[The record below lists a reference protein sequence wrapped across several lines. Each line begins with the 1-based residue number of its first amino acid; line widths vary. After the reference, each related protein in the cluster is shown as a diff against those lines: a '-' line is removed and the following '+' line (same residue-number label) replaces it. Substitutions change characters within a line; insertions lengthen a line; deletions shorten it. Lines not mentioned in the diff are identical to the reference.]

1 MGETDGSEIGRGA
14 QAPGFCRFAVG
25 DFTAV
30 ALHDGTIVRDR
41 PAGFV
46 RNASSDEVGEAYA
59 ACGMARDKL
68 TLTFNALA
76 VETGRGTVLIDTGL
90 GEGARPGAGQL
101 GANLAAAGLRAAD
114 VTAVIVSH
122 FHADHI
128 GGLLAGDGTPAF
140 PGAEVLVPEAEW
152 DFWLGEGARLP
163 DALKGAAEAARRAFA
178 PLGDRLRRF
187 RFGAEVLPG
196 FTAVD
201 AGGHTPGMAAVEVA
215 SGDAATL
222 FVADVTN
229 NPLVFARHPDWQAM
243 FDVEPDRAVA
253 TRRRLL
259 DRAAADRLRLSFFH
273 APFPATG
280 YVVRGGHGGTGYDY
294 LPALW
299 TA

>member
-1 MGETDGSEIGRGA
+1 MDRMDVSGAGRRG
-14 QAPGFCRFAVG
+14 QAPGFYRFPVG

-41 PAGFV
+41 PEGFV
-46 RNASSDEVGEAYA
+46 RNAASDEVGEAFA
-59 ACGMARDKL
+59 ACGMAHDKL

-76 VETGRGTVLIDTGL
+76 VETPRGAVLIDTGL
-90 GEGARPGAGQL
+90 GAGARPGAGQL
-101 GANLAAAGLRAAD
+101 GANLAAAGIAPAA

-122 FHADHI
+122 FHADHL
-128 GGLLAGDGTPAF
+128 GGLLGADGAPAF
-140 PGAEVLVPEAEW
+140 PEAEVLVPAAEW
-152 DFWLGEGARLP
+152 DFWLGDGARLP
-163 DALKGAAEAARRAFA
+163 DALKATAEAARRTFA
-178 PLGDRLRRF
+178 PLAARLRRF
-187 RFGAEVLPG
+187 GPGEELLPG

-222 FVADVTN
+222 FAADITN

-280 YVVRGGHGGTGYDY
+280 YVIKAGQGYDY
-294 LPALW
+294 VPALW
-299 TA
+299 TAG

>member
-1 MGETDGSEIGRGA
+1 MGETGASGAGA
-14 QAPGFCRFAVG
+14 QAPGFYRFEVG
-25 DFTAV
+25 DLTAV
-30 ALHDGTIVRDR
+30 ALHDGVIVRDR
-41 PAGFV
+41 PPGFV
-46 RNASSDEVGEAYA
+46 RNASPGEVGEAFA

-76 VETGRGTVLIDTGL
+76 IETGRGTVLIDTGL
-90 GEGARPGAGQL
+90 GEGARPGAGRL
-101 GANLAAAGLRAAD
+101 GANLLAAGLGPAD

-122 FHADHI
+122 FHPDHI

-140 PGAEVLVPEAEW
+140 PDAEVLVPEAEW
-152 DFWLGEGARLP
+152 DFWLGDGARLP
-163 DALKGAAEAARRAFA
+163 DALKANADATRRVFA

-187 RFGAEVLPG
+187 ASGAEVLPG

-201 AGGHTPGMAAVEVA
+201 AGGHTPGMAAIEVA

-222 FVADVTN
+222 FVADITN
-229 NPLVFARHPDWQAM
+229 NPLVFARHPEWQAM

-259 DRAAADRLRLSFFH
+259 DRAAADHLRLSFFH

-280 YVVRGGHGGTGYDY
+280 YVIKGGTGYDY
-294 LPALW
+294 VPALW
-299 TA
+299 TAA